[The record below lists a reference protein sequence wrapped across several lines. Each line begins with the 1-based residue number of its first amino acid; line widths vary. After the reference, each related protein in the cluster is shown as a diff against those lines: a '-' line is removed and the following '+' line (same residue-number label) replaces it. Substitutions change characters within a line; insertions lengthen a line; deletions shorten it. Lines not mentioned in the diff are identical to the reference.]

1 MDDSDLRLDGNAL
14 AGSLQEI
21 FAREITVARA
31 RCGHCG
37 RIEPVGAEHAY
48 TQAPGAVVRCR
59 HCQNV
64 MMVLVEGGGRYRLSI
79 QGSTWIEVDAPEAGA
94 AR

>member
-1 MDDSDLRLDGNAL
+1 MDETNLRLDGNAL
-14 AGSLQEI
+14 AGAFQEI
-21 FAREITVARA
+21 FALEITAARV

-59 HCQNV
+59 HCENV
-64 MMVLVEGGGRYRLSI
+64 LMVLVEARGRYRLSF
-79 QGSTWIEVDAPEAGA
+79 QGSSWLEITE
-94 AR
+94 